1 MQAIDRKIFA
11 IRVITAC
18 LVYFFIGYG
27 LNFLGA
33 AAPGLWSQG
42 WCGANCGPISAA
54 ALGRINDWDLVIIPL
69 FAVVMLIVSA
79 KI

>member
-18 LVYFFIGYG
+18 LAYFFIGYG

-33 AAPGLWSQG
+33 AAPGL
-42 WCGANCGPISAA
+42 
-54 ALGRINDWDLVIIPL
+54 
-69 FAVVMLIVSA
+69 
-79 KI
+79 

>member
-33 AAPGLWSQG
+33 AAPGL
-42 WCGANCGPISAA
+42 
-54 ALGRINDWDLVIIPL
+54 
-69 FAVVMLIVSA
+69 
-79 KI
+79 